1 MKLKGVKWQ
10 AIGLMAILVLVT
22 IATSHAQQYDRSAG
36 IRLGG
41 TSGLTYKK
49 FIVEEQA
56 FETIISNRNAGVQMT
71 GLIVFHQPMEFSF
84 DENFYFYYGAGAH
97 VGMEKHSDIHKAPF
111 NGTSGYYYV
120 RKDFIALGVD
130 AIAGVEYR
138 LLSVPITMSIDIKP
152 YLNFVGMRKLKT
164 DFWDVSI
171 GFKYLF

>member
-1 MKLKGVKWQ
+1 MKGIHWKMV
-10 AIGLMAILVLVT
+10 GLMAIICVMT
-22 IATSHAQQYDRSAG
+22 IETGFSQQYDRSAG

-56 FETIISNRNAGVQMT
+56 FETIISNRSSGVQVT
-71 GLIVFHQPMEFSF
+71 GLIIFHQPMEFSF

-97 VGMEKHSDIHKAPF
+97 VGMEKHGDIHKVPF
-111 NGTSGYYYV
+111 NGTQDYRYV
-120 RKDFIALGVD
+120 NKEFVAVGVD

-138 LLSVPITMSIDIKP
+138 LLSVPITMSIDLKP
-152 YLNFVGMRKLKT
+152 YINYVGLRKLKT